1 MSRYTMT
8 LTDTLDLQFGY
19 DRPLRNVF
27 AQLWE
32 SNGHREPLQVLGLE
46 PFITTVSELIPA
58 VDSML
63 APYPGAALS
72 EADRNHIRR
81 RLIADGAEPG
91 DTNGAPTGKDTRL

>member
-1 MSRYTMT
+1 MSRYTMR
-8 LTDTLDLQFGY
+8 LSNTLDLQFGY
-19 DRPLRNVF
+19 DRPLHNVF

-32 SNGHREPLQVLGLE
+32 RNVGREPLQVLGLD

-72 EADRNHIRR
+72 EADRNNIRR
-81 RLIADGAEPG
+81 QLIADGAEPG
-91 DTNGAPTGKDTRL
+91 HTNGGSVKS